1 MPTGYTA
8 QILDGKITTFK
19 EFAKLCMRAF
29 GATIHM
35 RDESLECEYEP
46 RIPSD
51 YHLKALKYCQEE
63 LKFLSEMSDDEIIEK
78 KRSEILNDIEY
89 HNKKIVESEN
99 NYQKLNT
106 ILLDVRMWEP
116 PTEDHKGIKKFMEEQ
131 ITETLKYDADS
142 KYHIIRIRELTEELK
157 NIEISDIKYNR
168 LEKLQKD
175 IKYHIK
181 NYDEEIKRV
190 KDSNKWVEK
199 LLNSI

>member
-99 NYQKLNT
+99 NYKKLNT
-106 ILLDVRMWEP
+106 ILSDVRMWEP